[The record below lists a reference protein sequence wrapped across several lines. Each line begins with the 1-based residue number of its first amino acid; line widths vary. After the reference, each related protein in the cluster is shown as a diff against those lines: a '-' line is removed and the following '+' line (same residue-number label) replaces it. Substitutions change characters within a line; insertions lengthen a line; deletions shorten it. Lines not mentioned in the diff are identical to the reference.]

1 MFCIVPELVQGQVNT
16 DELGKGQATVEFFN
30 YEGPVTR
37 IDTRAQIRGIGYT
50 LGTAVRGGAT
60 RSGAENRYF
69 VIRGASAP
77 EGTRLDA
84 DIFGLGA
91 GVGVDH
97 IRNLRLILQGYLEGA
112 YNYSVQDA
120 NLLAQYIT
128 IYNAVYRGNWRY
140 FSATYKQ
147 SVLRYLTADNA
158 GLSVRFNEWP
168 GRTLMLIPLGIGSAG
183 SLSAIDTTSISD
195 STVLEELR
203 KEGDLSIDQ
212 RKDMVDF
219 KEREAEEAEQEAL
232 KQQQEIAE
240 EAARLAEERA
250 ALEAEQERLAQEQ
263 AQTEAAA
270 AQGQLSPEEAEQAAR
285 ELAAQEAAAQQ
296 REQELLEQEAALAEQ
311 RAQAEQLEAFAEQ
324 KRDEAQ
330 QDRENI
336 AGDQQGRID
345 AAGMAQAST
354 ETEDPSRGGS
364 AEQVQGEPG
373 GEDEEAGK
381 TGEDSGSDESSGE
394 DAVQDEEDARFSA
407 TGEDGSDEET
417 SADENSDDAQRE
429 DQGNAED
436 VTDEEVE
443 EEGSAEDTTVAG
455 EDNPDDTVVEEEDSS
470 EDAGE
475 AETSPEADAEDTGEE
490 EQQEQ
495 SFLAVENAQV
505 PGIIGVALAGS
516 TTSLGSVVK
525 INPASGA
532 ELKRTDLNTI
542 NSRTVVL
549 VDNQI
554 IAIAGIGATQRL
566 IAIDPDTLE
575 VLQQGEDE
583 IHRESLLW
591 VNGQDIYALIVSEG
605 NCYLARF
612 DTALTR
618 QAQSEL
624 RIHPYGTLLFQEN
637 MLSTQDAE
645 GKAVLLDPIDLVE

>member
-1 MFCIVPELVQGQVNT
+1 MLPELVQGQVNT

-50 LGTAVRGGAT
+50 LGTEVRAGAA

-112 YNYSVQDA
+112 YNYSAQDA

-140 FSATYKQ
+140 FNTTYKQ

-195 STVLEELR
+195 STVLDELR

-219 KEREAEEAEQEAL
+219 KEREAEEAELEAMR
-232 KQQQEIAE
+232 QQQEIAE

-250 ALEAEQERLAQEQ
+250 ALEAEQERIAQEQ
-263 AQTEAAA
+263 AQAEAAA
-270 AQGQLSPEEAEQAAR
+270 AQGQVSPEEAEQAAQ

-330 QDRENI
+330 QDRETI

-345 AAGMAQAST
+345 AAGRGQVIAEA
-354 ETEDPSRGGS
+354 EPEDPSRGVPGS
-364 AEQVQGEPG
+364 AEQAEGEVG
-373 GEDEEAGK
+373 EAGENRETGA
-381 TGEDSGSDESSGE
+381 TGENTGSDESSGE
-394 DAVQDEEDARFSA
+394 DAAQDAGDESA
-407 TGEDGSDEET
+407 AGEDGSDQET
-417 SADENSDDAQRE
+417 SADETSNDEQRAE
-429 DQGNAED
+429 AGNAET
-436 VTDEEVE
+436 VTDEAVD
-443 EEGSAEDTTVAG
+443 EEGSAEDT
-455 EDNPDDTVVEEEDSS
+455 VVEEDN
-470 EDAGE
+470 EDAGA
-475 AETSPEADAEDTGEE
+475 AETSPETDAEDTGD

-505 PGIIGVALAGS
+505 PGVIGMALAGS
-516 TTSLGSVVK
+516 TTPLGSVVK

-532 ELKRTDLNTI
+532 ELKRTTLNTI
-542 NSRTVVL
+542 NIRTVVL

-566 IAIDPDTLE
+566 VAIDPNTLD
-575 VLQQGEDE
+575 VLYQGEDE
-583 IHRESLLW
+583 IHQESLLW
-591 VNGQDIYALIVSEG
+591 VNGQDIYGLIVFEG

-618 QAQSEL
+618 QAQSEI
-624 RIHPYGTLLFQEN
+624 RIHPYGTLLIQEN